1 MDAGLSERE
10 VNTVMVL
17 SSTPNM
23 KASEIAKE
31 IGTTRLDAYNSLEGL
46 QRIGIVTSTADRPM
60 RFSSPSINEVVSH
73 LIEINKEQLSRMEES
88 YGNLISGK
96 ETSSFEQQ
104 RVSDEPKFAVLKER
118 VHILKRVEKMAE
130 DAEIGR
136 AHV

>member
-1 MDAGLSERE
+1 MSWERLLMDAGLSERE

-23 KASEIAKE
+23 KASEIAKK
-31 IGTTRLDAYNSLEGL
+31 IGTTRLDAYNSLERL

-96 ETSSFEQQ
+96 RPHLLSRREYRMNLNLRYS
-104 RVSDEPKFAVLKER
+104 KKR
-118 VHILKRVEKMAE
+118 VHILKRVEN
-130 DAEIGR
+130 G
-136 AHV
+136 